1 MVPDKVKSHM
11 QKTLNAMREQ
21 SAFGRRQGQ
30 MTMFAEV
37 SKTIFGV
44 YQQSDQP
51 HRALV
56 VEGQTGAGKTL
67 GYLLPTIVSAIALK
81 KHVVVATANVALQ
94 QQIINHDLPRLRR
107 AGLQF
112 EHAFVAG
119 RGRYFCR
126 RDAEALV
133 TDQDSADLLSDE
145 LHVQRTRDVQDKVEQ
160 LITLFDANRWN
171 GLKDDYPGKT
181 NLDSPWWSQ
190 VSANRDTCSR
200 QNCAYYH
207 DCAFF
212 RARKDVRDAQVIVTN
227 HAMLYADR
235 LHVDA
240 EMRLLPPAQD
250 TILVFDEAHHIRD
263 TFRSALA
270 ASLDFAELSRI
281 DRYHGRYIN
290 HLQSLVNGATLNIGD
305 VNGLADTI
313 RADFKALSSHSSL
326 ILDLLHG
333 YLDEPAERGHA
344 VRKTRL
350 HRFEAGKLPESL
362 QLLIADQL
370 LPVLEGLNDACNKV
384 LNKVTDAKSKVISDD
399 SRLHNYHG
407 SLRNLQQ
414 ALQHAMDAC
423 VLLKAEINP
432 KQGIARWALRHSETR
447 TDVSMNATPIHIG
460 RQFEREILTPNFA
473 TILTSAT
480 LQSLGSFR
488 RFSEQLCLYQKDGV
502 QFLVIESPFD
512 YSNAE
517 VVTFKSLPEPSFNN
531 EQQHT
536 RAILKRFSDDIKGHN
551 AVLMLFASRRQMDA
565 FVEALP
571 RALQKDAL
579 VQYSAPRDSLIRD
592 HKKRIDQGQRSI
604 LIGCQS
610 FSEGLDLPAE
620 YLTWVGIAK
629 LPFADV
635 NCPIAAAESEFI
647 AAQGLHPFALI
658 ALPDASRRLIQC
670 VGRLMRS
677 QSCHGQVVIYDSRLQ
692 TKTYGKQ
699 LLQCLPAMRQKV
711 IA

>member
-1 MVPDKVKSHM
+1 MVPKNVKSQM
-11 QKTLNAMREQ
+11 QTTLNALREQ

-37 SKTIFGV
+37 AKTIYGH
-44 YQQSDQP
+44 YQQGDQA

-67 GYLLPTIVSAIALK
+67 GYLLPAICSAIALK

-94 QQIINHDLPRLRR
+94 QQIINHDLPRLRK

-126 RDAEALV
+126 RDADDLV
-133 TDQDSADLLSDE
+133 HDQAGADLLSDTA
-145 LHVQRTRDVQDKVEQ
+145 QAGRTRDVQDKVGQ
-160 LITLFDANRWN
+160 LISVFDANQWN
-171 GLKDDYPGKT
+171 GLKDDYAGKV
-181 NLDSPWWSQ
+181 NLDSPWWGQ
-190 VSANRDTCSR
+190 ISANRDTCTR
-200 QNCAYYH
+200 QNCAYFH

-227 HAMLYADR
+227 HAMLYADM

-240 EMRLLPPAQD
+240 EMRLLPAAEN

-281 DRYHGRYIN
+281 DRFHGRYVN
-290 HLQSLVNGATLNIGD
+290 HLQSLVNGVQLNVGD
-305 VNGLADTI
+305 VNALADTM
-313 RADFKALSSHSSL
+313 RADFKALAEHCAL
-326 ILDLLHG
+326 TLELLNG
-333 YLDEPAERGHA
+333 YLDASNNRSQSRNP
-344 VRKTRL
+344 L
-350 HRFEAGKLPESL
+350 HRFEAGQLPQSL
-362 QLLIADQL
+362 HNLISDHL
-370 LPVLEGLNDACNKV
+370 LPVLEGLNEACTKV
-384 LNKVTDAKSKVISDD
+384 LGKVTDAKSKDISDD
-399 SRLHNYHG
+399 NRLQNYYG
-407 SLRNLQQ
+407 SLRNLQRSLQ
-414 ALQHAMDAC
+414 GALDAC
-423 VLLKAEINP
+423 VLLKAEVNP
-432 KQGIARWALRHSETR
+432 KQGIARWAVRHSDLS
-447 TDVSMNATPIHIG
+447 TDVTMNATPIHIG
-460 RQFEREILTPNFA
+460 RQFEREIITPTFA

-480 LQSLGSFR
+480 LQTLGNFR

-512 YSNAE
+512 YNKAE
-517 VVTFKSLPEPSFNN
+517 IVTFQSLPEPNFQN
-531 EQQHT
+531 EPQHT
-536 RAILKRFSDDIKGHN
+536 KAILQRFSKDLADHQ
-551 AVLMLFASRRQMDA
+551 AALMLFASRRQMDA
-565 FVEALP
+565 FVSALP
-571 RALQKDAL
+571 KPIQRDAL
-579 VQYSAPRDSLIRD
+579 VQYSAPRDRLIRD
-592 HKKRIDQGQRSI
+592 HKKRVDSGQRAI
-604 LIGCQS
+604 LIGTQS

-629 LPFADV
+629 LPFADI

-647 AAQGLHPFALI
+647 AAQGLHPFALV

-677 QSCHGQVVIYDSRLQ
+677 QSCHGQVVIYDSRVQ
-692 TKTYGKQ
+692 TKAYGKQ
-699 LLQCLPAMRQKV
+699 LLRCLPAMRQRV
-711 IA
+711 VA